1 MLDYVFTTR
10 PSKESLDNASIFS
23 AATSYGLVMFI
34 TLFINPFLNIW
45 SFIEREDELAAGSVI
60 LQAMLAS
67 FIFVYVVRFK
77 VSPKQMSL
85 IYLISFLY
93 ISINTSLGEFNRT
106 ILISVSGLIMSALI
120 YQITKWYQTTNHDR
134 KIQVSAA
141 LVAGSYGLVFVLHL
155 LAFSALNGVDA
166 LMAFLW
172 SWGLGYNTTFIWV
185 YVRKLRCESNIW

>member
-1 MLDYVFTTR
+1 
-10 PSKESLDNASIFS
+10 
-23 AATSYGLVMFI
+23 MFI

-85 IYLISFLY
+85 VYLISFLY
-93 ISINTSLGEFNRT
+93 ISINPSLGEFNRT
-106 ILISVSGLIMSALI
+106 ILICVSGLIMSALI

-155 LAFSALNGVDA
+155 LAFSALNGVD
-166 LMAFLW
+166 L
-172 SWGLGYNTTFIWV
+172 SWRFYGLGGLVTTPLLFGYMLGNLGV
-185 YVRKLRCESNIW
+185 SPTSGEVVR